1 MTDKEL
7 ALELIDNFH
16 RESGDLL
23 YELFERHNDE
33 QSMTEVEN
41 IIMEL
46 HSQVHIARN
55 RLMYERDTVYVEE
68 LQ

>member
-1 MTDKEL
+1 MTDEEL
-7 ALELIDNFH
+7 ALELIDKFH

-23 YELFERHNDE
+23 IDLYERHNDE
-33 QSMTEVEN
+33 STMTKVEL
-41 IIMEL
+41 ITQEL

-55 RLMYERDTVYVEE
+55 RLMYGRDTVYVEE

>member
-7 ALELIDNFH
+7 ALELVDNFH

-55 RLMYERDTVYVEE
+55 RIEYGRDTVYTEDC
-68 LQ
+68 